1 MKIIRQIGTMLENN
15 KSEGTADS
23 KLRSK
28 LSASAFLPR
37 GSSMQPR
44 LGVVLVVEDEWLV
57 RCQIV
62 EALRDAGWHVLETES
77 GEHAVALLGS
87 TQRIDVIFTDIQL
100 AGPLSGWDVGE
111 QGRSV
116 QATMPVIYASGNSAD
131 RSRMVVDSLFFDK
144 PYIASQV
151 VEACRRL
158 RRV

>member
-1 MKIIRQIGTMLENN
+1 MLENN
-15 KSEGTADS
+15 KSEGTDYT
-23 KLRSK
+23 KLLLK
-28 LSASAFLPR
+28 VVASAIVPR
-37 GSSMQPR
+37 GLSMKSR
-44 LGVVLVVEDEWLV
+44 LSVALVVEDEWLV

-62 EALRDAGWHVLETES
+62 DALHDAGWHVLEAES
-77 GEHAVALLGS
+77 GERAVALLGS
-87 TQRIDVIFTDIQL
+87 TQQIDVIFTDIQL